1 MHDRQLIIN
10 RKTREWY
17 VTHCT
22 LMYESRVHTPHLFN
36 FDRVHTPHLFNFE
49 SGFSQIDQISGLV
62 CKCEFTAAQTRCTWE
77 CFV

>member
-22 LMYESRVHTPHLFN
+22 LMYES
-36 FDRVHTPHLFNFE
+36 RVHTPHLFNFE

-77 CFV
+77 SFV